1 MNHPIMLE
9 LQLHE
14 YLQEKL
20 TEDYPDANDE
30 TLKDTL
36 EGLTNLNEK
45 LSAVVRSQQEDR
57 VLSDA
62 LKSRIGEMQGRH
74 KRFEQKVSRKR
85 ELIATVME
93 RAGIDKIMED
103 DFTLSLRQTP
113 RPLQISDEG
122 EIPEE
127 FWRPQPP
134 KLDRKKIISSLQ
146 QNEFIPGALLGN
158 GGVTVSVRVK

>member
-1 MNHPIMLE
+1 MLE

-20 TEDYPDANDE
+20 TEDYPDADDE